1 MSNVWRLLIPRP
13 FTAAVIFVALMVV
26 SPAAAQQSQ
35 ARSWCYGNS
44 TDVETISACTLVIL
58 SGRESQRN
66 LANAYF
72 NRGIAYKNQRDFD
85 RAIADYTQAI
95 QLNPKD
101 AKPHVNRGN
110 VYSDKGDFDRA
121 IADYSEAIQLDPKYA
136 FAYLNRGLANLFTG
150 SLAKAV
156 TDLNQAS
163 ELEPKFPYAAL
174 WLDIANKRSN
184 LPSRL
189 PDAIKQIDMTKW
201 PAPVIRLYLGQ
212 LTPEALL
219 AAADDPDTTKKKEQ
233 VCDANFFS
241 GELALQRG
249 AKDEATRLF
258 WLAATGCPK
267 TRDAYDSAN
276 AELKALGASP

>member
-1 MSNVWRLLIPRP
+1 VTKNIATGTLL
-13 FTAAVIFVALMVV
+13 AAAILCAALMIV

-35 ARSWCYGNS
+35 ARTWCYGNS
-44 TDVETISACTLVIL
+44 TDVETISGCTLVIL

-66 LANAYF
+66 LASAYF
-72 NRGIAYKNQRDFD
+72 NRGIAYKNKGDFD

-101 AKPHVNRGN
+101 AKPHVNRAN
-110 VYSDKGDFDRA
+110 AYSDKGDFDRA
-121 IADYSEAIQLDPKYA
+121 VADYNEAIQLDPKFA

-150 SLAKAV
+150 ALPKAIA
-156 TDLNQAS
+156 DLNQAS
-163 ELEPKFPYAAL
+163 ELDPKFAYVAL
-174 WLDIANKRSN
+174 WLDIAARRSN

-189 PDAIKQIDMTKW
+189 PEAIKQIDMTKW

-212 LTPEALL
+212 LTPEAVL
-219 AAADDPDTTKKKEQ
+219 AAADDPDATKKKEQ

-258 WLAATGCPK
+258 RLAATGCPK
-267 TRDAYDSAN
+267 NRDAYDSAN

>member
-1 MSNVWRLLIPRP
+1 MTKNIATGTLL
-13 FTAAVIFVALMVV
+13 AAAILCAALMIV

-35 ARSWCYGNS
+35 ARTWCYGNS
-44 TDVETISACTLVIL
+44 TDVETIAGCTLVIL

-66 LANAYF
+66 LASAYF
-72 NRGIAYKNQRDFD
+72 NRGIAYKNKADFD

-110 VYSDKGDFDRA
+110 AYSDKGDFDRA
-121 IADYSEAIQLDPKYA
+121 IADYNEAIQLDPKFA

-150 SLAKAV
+150 ALPKAIA
-156 TDLNQAS
+156 DLNQAS
-163 ELEPKFPYAAL
+163 ELDPKFAYAAL
-174 WLDIANKRSN
+174 WLDIADRRSN

-189 PDAIKQIDMTKW
+189 PEAIKQIDMTKW
-201 PAPVIRLYLGQ
+201 PAPVIRLYLGR
-212 LTPEALL
+212 LTPEAVL
-219 AAADDPDTTKKKEQ
+219 AAADDSDATKKKEQ

-258 WLAATGCPK
+258 RLAATGCPK
-267 TRDAYDSAN
+267 NRDAYDSAN

>member
-1 MSNVWRLLIPRP
+1 MTKNIATGTLL
-13 FTAAVIFVALMVV
+13 AAAILCAALMIV

-35 ARSWCYGNS
+35 ARTWCYGNS
-44 TDVETISACTLVIL
+44 TDVETIAGCTLVIL

-66 LANAYF
+66 LASAYF
-72 NRGIAYKNQRDFD
+72 NRGIAYKNKGDFD
-85 RAIADYTQAI
+85 RAIADFTQAI

-110 VYSDKGDFDRA
+110 AYSDKGDFDHA
-121 IADYSEAIQLDPKYA
+121 IADYNEAIQLDPKFA

-150 SLAKAV
+150 ALPKAIA
-156 TDLNQAS
+156 DLNQAS
-163 ELEPKFPYAAL
+163 ELDPKFAYAAL
-174 WLDIANKRSN
+174 WLDIAERRSN

-189 PDAIKQIDMTKW
+189 PEAIKQIDMTKW

-212 LTPEALL
+212 LTPEAVL
-219 AAADDPDTTKKKEQ
+219 AAADDPDATKKKEQ

-258 WLAATGCPK
+258 RLAATGCPK
-267 TRDAYDSAN
+267 NRDAYDSTN